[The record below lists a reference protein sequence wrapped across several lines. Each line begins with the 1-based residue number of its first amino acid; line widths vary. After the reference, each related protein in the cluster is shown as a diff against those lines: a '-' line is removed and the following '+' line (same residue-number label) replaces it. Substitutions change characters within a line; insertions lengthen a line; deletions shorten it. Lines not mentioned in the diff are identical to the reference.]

1 MNKTLT
7 QCPFCGSE
15 DLENLDSARY
25 GGQVMCIDCGCMG
38 PAPDRLEAKLGR
50 DIPDGFEAWNIRK

>member
-1 MNKTLT
+1 
-7 QCPFCGSE
+7 
-15 DLENLDSARY
+15 
-25 GGQVMCIDCGCMG
+25 MCIDCGCMG